1 MAERDPIEDCVH
13 CGFCLPHCPT
23 YQSWGEEMDSPR
35 GRIDLMRGLRDG
47 KIQMT
52 PTVASHFDKCL
63 GCLACMTACP
73 SGVKY
78 DVLIEETRAKVE
90 HTHRRSL
97 GTRLFRGMVFA
108 LFPRPGRLRVVGAFL
123 LLYARTG
130 LQWLVRKSG
139 LLRLLPENL
148 RQMEALTPEI
158 GWSDLIRRL
167 PERVPATGPA
177 RARVGVVAG
186 CVQRVFFPGV
196 NDATLRVLA
205 AEGCEVLV
213 PRGQGCCG
221 ALSMHSGRDEES
233 LRYARR
239 LIERFEQTAV
249 DAIIINSA
257 GCGSHLKDY
266 GRLFRND
273 PVWAERARA
282 FSAKVKDVH
291 EFLVALGP
299 AACDAA
305 PDCRARHLPRRL
317 SPRAR
322 SAHPQPAARAPAKH
336 PRAGGGGRSGWRAVL
351 RQRRDLQPVPAG
363 ERRRGRRAQG
373 GRGSAHPARAA
384 GLREPGVHAAHP
396 AAAEGPGRGPARG
409 APGGDPRRVH
419 PRGRAADRRAG
430 PPTGGPVRT
439 SSTGRLRAGLS
450 PLRVRQ
456 LPKSAQSCLSC
467 AVQPLAF
474 NADSQDA

>member
-1 MAERDPIEDCVH
+1 MPERDLIEDCVH

-35 GRIDLMRGLRDG
+35 GRIDLMRGLRDA

-90 HTHRRSL
+90 HTHPRSL
-97 GTRLFRGMVFA
+97 GERLFRGMVFA

-139 LLRLLPENL
+139 LLRLLPQNL
-148 RQMEALTPEI
+148 QQMEALTPEI
-158 GWSDLIRRL
+158 GWGDLARRL
-167 PERVPATGPA
+167 PARVPAAGPA

-213 PRGQGCCG
+213 PPGQGCCG

-233 LRYARR
+233 LRYARE
-239 LIERFEQTAV
+239 LIARFEQTPV
-249 DAIIINSA
+249 DTIVINSA

-266 GRLFRND
+266 ARLLRND
-273 PVWAERARA
+273 PAWAERARA
-282 FSAKVKDVH
+282 FSAKVKDVN

-299 AACDAA
+299 
-305 PDCRARHLPRRL
+305 
-317 SPRAR
+317 PRAVR
-322 SAHPQPAARAPAKH
+322 HPIAARVTYHDACHLAH
-336 PRAGGGGRSGWRAVL
+336 GQRIRSQPRALLRGIPRLELVDVADGEQCCGSAGTYNLFQPESADEVGERKVAAVL
-351 RQRRDLQPVPAG
+351 RTRPELLASANPGCTLHIQRLL
-363 ERRRGRRAQG
+363 RAKG
-373 GRGSAHPARAA
+373 IE
-384 GLREPGVHAAHP
+384 LRAAHP
-396 AAAEGPGRGPARG
+396 IEIVDASIRGVGLPLGEPDRDRAAPAPGRPAS
-409 APGGDPRRVH
+409 
-419 PRGRAADRRAG
+419 RA
-430 PPTGGPVRT
+430 
-439 SSTGRLRAGLS
+439 S
-450 PLRVRQ
+450 
-456 LPKSAQSCLSC
+456 
-467 AVQPLAF
+467 
-474 NADSQDA
+474 

>member
-1 MAERDPIEDCVH
+1 MPGRDLVEDCVH

-47 KIQMT
+47 KLQMT
-52 PTVASHFDKCL
+52 PTVASHFDRCL

-90 HTHRRSL
+90 HTHRRSF
-97 GTRLFRGMVFA
+97 GERFFRGMVFA

-130 LQWLVRKSG
+130 LQWLVRRSG
-139 LLRLLPENL
+139 LIRLLPSNL
-148 RQMEALTPEI
+148 QQMEALTPEI
-158 GWSDLIRRL
+158 GWSDLTRQL
-167 PERVPATGPA
+167 PERTPPAGPA

-196 NDATLRVLA
+196 NDATVRVLA

-233 LRYARR
+233 LGYARK
-239 LIERFEQTAV
+239 LIARFEQTPV
-249 DAIIINSA
+249 DAIVINAA
-257 GCGSHLKDY
+257 GCGSQLKDY
-266 GRLFRND
+266 ARLFRND

-299 AACDAA
+299 
-305 PDCRARHLPRRL
+305 
-317 SPRAR
+317 PRATR
-322 SAHPQPAARAPAKH
+322 HPIAARVTYHDACHLAH
-336 PRAGGGGRSGWRAVL
+336 GQRIRSQPRALLRSIPSLELVDVADGEQCCGSAGTYNLFQPESADEVGERKVAAVL
-351 RQRRDLQPVPAG
+351 RTRPEILASANPGCTLHIQRLLKA
-363 ERRRGRRAQG
+363 RGM
-373 GRGSAHPARAA
+373 S
-384 GLREPGVHAAHP
+384 LRAAHP
-396 AAAEGPGRGPARG
+396 VEILDASIRGQGLPVGEPDRTEGSTAPA
-409 APGGDPRRVH
+409 PRS
-419 PRGRAADRRAG
+419 PASRAG
-430 PPTGGPVRT
+430 
-439 SSTGRLRAGLS
+439 
-450 PLRVRQ
+450 
-456 LPKSAQSCLSC
+456 
-467 AVQPLAF
+467 
-474 NADSQDA
+474 

>member
-1 MAERDPIEDCVH
+1 MPERDLIEDCVH

-23 YQSWGEEMDSPR
+23 YQSWSEEMDSPR

-47 KIQMT
+47 KLQMT

-78 DVLIEETRAKVE
+78 DVLIEETRAKLE

-97 GTRLFRGMVFA
+97 GERLFRGMVFA

-130 LQWLVRKSG
+130 LQWLVHRIG
-139 LLRLLPENL
+139 LLRLLPANL
-148 RQMEALTPEI
+148 RQMEEMTPEI
-158 GWSDLIRRL
+158 GWSDLTRRL
-167 PERVPATGPA
+167 PERVPPAGPA

-205 AEGCEVLV
+205 AEGCEALV

-233 LRYARR
+233 LDYARK
-239 LIERFEQTAV
+239 LIARFEQTSV
-249 DAIIINSA
+249 DAIVINAA

-266 GRLFRND
+266 ARLLRND
-273 PVWAERARA
+273 PVWADRARA

-299 AACDAA
+299 
-305 PDCRARHLPRRL
+305 
-317 SPRAR
+317 PRATRHPIAVRVTYHDACHLAHGQRIR
-322 SAHPQPAARAPAKH
+322 SQ
-336 PRAGGGGRSGWRAVL
+336 PRALLRGIPSLELVDVADGEQCCGSAGTYNLFQPESADEVGERKVAAVL
-351 RQRRDLQPVPAG
+351 RTRPELLASANPGCTLHIQRLL
-363 ERRRGRRAQG
+363 RAKG
-373 GRGSAHPARAA
+373 IE
-384 GLREPGVHAAHP
+384 LRAAHP
-396 AAAEGPGRGPARG
+396 IEILDASIRGVKQPIGEPHDTPSAAPAPIRPASG
-409 APGGDPRRVH
+409 AG
-419 PRGRAADRRAG
+419 
-430 PPTGGPVRT
+430 
-439 SSTGRLRAGLS
+439 
-450 PLRVRQ
+450 
-456 LPKSAQSCLSC
+456 
-467 AVQPLAF
+467 
-474 NADSQDA
+474 

>member
-1 MAERDPIEDCVH
+1 MKQRDLVEDCVH

-47 KIQMT
+47 KIPMT
-52 PTVASHFDKCL
+52 PTVAAHFDRCL

-90 HTHRRSL
+90 HTLQRPL
-97 GTRLFRGMVFA
+97 GERLFRGMVFSI
-108 LFPRPGRLRVVGAFL
+108 FPYPRRLRLVGAFL
-123 LLYARTG
+123 LLYARSG
-130 LQWLVRKSG
+130 LRWLVRRTG
-139 LLRLLPENL
+139 LLRLLPANL

-158 GWSDLIRRL
+158 GWAEIVRAL
-167 PERVPATGPA
+167 PERVPAVGPA

-233 LRYARR
+233 LAFARA
-239 LIERFEQTAV
+239 LIERFERTPV
-249 DAIIINSA
+249 DAIVINSA

-266 GRLFRND
+266 ARLFQND
-273 PVWAERARA
+273 PAWAERARA
-282 FSAKVKDVH
+282 FSARVKDVH

-299 AACDAA
+299 QRA
-305 PDCRARHLPRRL
+305 ARHPIAGRVAYHDACHLAHGQRIR
-317 SPRAR
+317 SQPRALLR
-322 SAHPQPAARAPAKH
+322 SIPQLEVVELGDGEQCCGSAGTYNLFQPASADEIGERKVA
-336 PRAGGGGRSGWRAVL
+336 AVL
-351 RQRRDLQPVPAG
+351 RTRPSLLASANPGCTLHIQRLLKA
-363 ERRRGRRAQG
+363 RGT
-373 GRGSAHPARAA
+373 S
-384 GLREPGVHAAHP
+384 LRAAHP
-396 AAAEGPGRGPARG
+396 VEILDASIRG
-409 APGGDPRRVH
+409 VSL
-419 PRGRAADRRAG
+419 
-430 PPTGGPVRT
+430 PTGEPNQSQV
-439 SSTGRLRAGLS
+439 STTPPRPTTAAR
-450 PLRVRQ
+450 
-456 LPKSAQSCLSC
+456 
-467 AVQPLAF
+467 
-474 NADSQDA
+474 

>member
-1 MAERDPIEDCVH
+1 MAERDLVEDCVH

-52 PTVASHFDKCL
+52 STVASHFDRCL
-63 GCLACMTACP
+63 GCLACITACP

-97 GTRLFRGMVFA
+97 GERVFRGMVFA

-139 LLRLLPENL
+139 LLRLLPANL
-148 RQMEALTPEI
+148 QQMEALTPDI
-158 GWSDLIRRL
+158 GWSDLAHRL
-167 PERVPATGPA
+167 PERVPPAGPA

-196 NDATLRVLA
+196 NDATIRVLS

-233 LRYARR
+233 LRYARE
-239 LIERFEQTAV
+239 LIARFEQTPV
-249 DAIIINSA
+249 DAIVINSA

-266 GRLFRND
+266 ARLFRND
-273 PVWAERARA
+273 PAWAERARA
-282 FSAKVKDVH
+282 FSAKVKDIH

-299 AACDAA
+299 
-305 PDCRARHLPRRL
+305 
-317 SPRAR
+317 PRAVRHPIAMRVTYHDACHLAHGQRIR
-322 SAHPQPAARAPAKH
+322 SQPRALLRSIPKLELMDVADGEQCCGSAGTYNLFQPESADEVGERKVAAVLRTRPELLASPNPGCTMHIQRLLKAKGTELRAAHPVEILDASIRGVALPTTEPEHGSAARAVTP
-336 PRAGGGGRSGWRAVL
+336 P
-351 RQRRDLQPVPAG
+351 
-363 ERRRGRRAQG
+363 
-373 GRGSAHPARAA
+373 
-384 GLREPGVHAAHP
+384 P
-396 AAAEGPGRGPARG
+396 AAST
-409 APGGDPRRVH
+409 RR
-419 PRGRAADRRAG
+419 
-430 PPTGGPVRT
+430 
-439 SSTGRLRAGLS
+439 
-450 PLRVRQ
+450 
-456 LPKSAQSCLSC
+456 
-467 AVQPLAF
+467 
-474 NADSQDA
+474 

>member
-1 MAERDPIEDCVH
+1 MAERDLVEDCVH

-47 KIQMT
+47 KIPMT

-90 HTHRRSL
+90 HTHHRSL
-97 GTRLFRGMVFA
+97 GERLFRGMVFA
-108 LFPRPGRLRVVGAFL
+108 LFPRPGRLRVVGALL
-123 LLYARTG
+123 LLYAQTG

-139 LLRLLPENL
+139 LLRLLPTSL
-148 RQMEALTPEI
+148 RQMEAMTPEI
-158 GWSDLIRRL
+158 GWGDLARGL
-167 PERVPATGPA
+167 PERVPAAGPA

-213 PRGQGCCG
+213 PPGQGCCG

-233 LRYARR
+233 LRYARA
-239 LIERFEQTAV
+239 LIARFEATPM
-249 DAIIINSA
+249 DAIVINSA

-266 GRLFRND
+266 GRLLRND
-273 PVWAERARA
+273 PAWAERARA

-299 AACDAA
+299 ARA
-305 PDCRARHLPRRL
+305 ARHPIAARVTYHDACHLAHGQRIR
-317 SPRAR
+317 SQPRALLKSIPSLELVEVGDGEQCCG
-322 SAHPQPAARAPAKH
+322 SAGTYNLFQPESADEVGERKVA
-336 PRAGGGGRSGWRAVL
+336 AVL
-351 RQRRDLQPVPAG
+351 RTRPQLLASANPGCTLHLQRLLKT
-363 ERRRGRRAQG
+363 RGL
-373 GRGSAHPARAA
+373 S
-384 GLREPGVHAAHP
+384 LRAAHP
-396 AAAEGPGRGPARG
+396 VEILDASIRGVGLPASEP
-409 APGGDPRRVH
+409 APGKSPEAPPKVT
-419 PRGRAADRRAG
+419 RAG
-430 PPTGGPVRT
+430 
-439 SSTGRLRAGLS
+439 
-450 PLRVRQ
+450 
-456 LPKSAQSCLSC
+456 
-467 AVQPLAF
+467 
-474 NADSQDA
+474 